1 LSESE
6 EKLNG
11 EEEEEEEDAEGE
23 GEGGDDDDDKMMS
36 ANLEGVGDQIS
47 TYARQLKG
55 YLENLDAKIDSY
67 RFSIQKEDN
76 GMTIELN
83 LKTTIK
89 PKRKSPELE

>member
-6 EKLNG
+6 EKLDG
-11 EEEEEEEDAEGE
+11 EEGDEEKQEEED
-23 GEGGDDDDDKMMS
+23 KTLS
-36 ANLEGVGDQIS
+36 TNLEGVGDQIS

-55 YLENLDAKIDSY
+55 YLENLDANIDSY

-83 LKTTIK
+83 LKTTIR
-89 PKRKSPELE
+89 PKRKSAEPE